1 MQGMLTGSLSL
12 TAGFGAYMSSL
23 LFERFSRI
31 QCYQIV
37 GIATIIIC
45 MVMLIRNI
53 VTLLIG

>member
-45 MVMLIRNI
+45 MVMFIRNI
-53 VTLLIG
+53 VTLLI